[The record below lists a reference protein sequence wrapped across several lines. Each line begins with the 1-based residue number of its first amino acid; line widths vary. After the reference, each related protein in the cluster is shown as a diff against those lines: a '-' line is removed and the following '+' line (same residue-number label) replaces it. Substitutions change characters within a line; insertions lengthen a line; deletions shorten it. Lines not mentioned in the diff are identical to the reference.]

1 MSLVVP
7 LNPDGIDYIVDVPG
21 IDGEIVTK
29 WFKWVHEKKKDQE
42 IDLLQPLL
50 FVVLFA
56 TWQFQSEQPPIVDQ
70 PQQLLVLV

>member
-29 WFKWVHEKKKDQE
+29 WFKWVHEKKK
-42 IDLLQPLL
+42 IKK
-50 FVVLFA
+50 
-56 TWQFQSEQPPIVDQ
+56 
-70 PQQLLVLV
+70 

>member
-29 WFKWVHEKKKDQE
+29 WFKWVHEKKKRSRNR
-42 IDLLQPLL
+42 LTSASLVRS
-50 FVVLFA
+50 VVCNLAISF
-56 TWQFQSEQPPIVDQ
+56 
-70 PQQLLVLV
+70 